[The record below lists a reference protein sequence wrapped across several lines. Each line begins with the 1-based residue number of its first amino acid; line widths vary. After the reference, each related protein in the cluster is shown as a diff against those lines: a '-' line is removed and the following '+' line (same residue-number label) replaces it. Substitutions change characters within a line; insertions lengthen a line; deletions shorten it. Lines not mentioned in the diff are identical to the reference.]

1 MSQKKMS
8 LNMNTSKL
16 NILVIDDEKN
26 HRRSAEMLLKGHNL
40 LVVGSYDEAAGFLTS
55 KIDYG
60 FANIL
65 QKDKGLSYAEAIEKA
80 TTRPNFDVVLTDL
93 MMPASR
99 SAQGPEGLAFVG
111 KQMPVGTF
119 LILLALAAGVK
130 NIGMVTDMNHH
141 NHPASAALD
150 PIGGS
155 VITVGET
162 KIFATNNARLK
173 SFDEVTGE
181 HLSYE
186 FLNSEE
192 GKEKYPEME
201 KYGSRK
207 GVFSGKGWDTI
218 LETLL
223 AGKSEE

>member
-1 MSQKKMS
+1 
-8 LNMNTSKL
+8 MNANTNKL
-16 NILVIDDEKN
+16 SILVVDDEKN
-26 HRRSAEMLLKGHNL
+26 HRRSAEILLKGHNL
-40 LVVGSYDEAAGFLTS
+40 LVVGSYDEAKDLLAPKVDYDLAS
-55 KIDYG
+55 KL
-60 FANIL
+60 N
-65 QKDKGLSYAEAIEKA
+65 KDQGLPWGDAYKKA
-80 TTRPNFDVVLTDL
+80 TTYPSFDVVLTDL

-130 NIGMVTDMNHH
+130 NIAMVTDMNHH

-150 PIGGS
+150 PISGS

-162 KIFATNNARLK
+162 KIFATNNARLGH
-173 SFDEVTGE
+173 FDEATGE
-181 HLSYE
+181 SLSYD

-192 GKEKYPEME
+192 GKEKYPEVE
-201 KYGSRK
+201 KYGPRK